1 MGTWLSSACSA
12 PGCSWSKGQ
21 DLVGRNLAHRRGI
34 VARVE
39 LTELDLIGAQDHHLA
54 VVATTR
60 ADGTVQA
67 SVVNAGLV
75 AHPVSG
81 EQVIAF
87 VTYGKAKLA
96 NLRSRPRATIV
107 FRAGW
112 QWASAEGSCDII
124 GPDDPLSGFDRAE
137 LPELLRAVFRAA
149 GGAHDDWGT
158 FDRVMRDERR
168 SVVLVRTDRIYSN
181 PS

>member
-1 MGTWLSSACSA
+1 
-12 PGCSWSKGQ
+12 
-21 DLVGRNLAHRRGI
+21 LAD
-34 VARVE
+34 
-39 LTELDLIGAQDHHLA
+39 LDLIGTQDHHLA

-67 SVVNAGLV
+67 SVVNAGLL

-81 EQVIAF
+81 EKVIAF

-96 NLRSRPRATIV
+96 NLRSRPRATVV

-112 QWASAEGSCDII
+112 QWASAEGRCDII
-124 GPDDPLSGFDRAE
+124 GPDDPFSGFDPAA

-149 GGAHDDWGT
+149 GGAHDDWDT
-158 FDRVMRDERR
+158 FDRVMGDERR
-168 SVVLVRTDRIYSN
+168 SAVLLRADRIYSN
-181 PS
+181 RS